1 MIRKFTLLLMCMA
14 TFAATKAQTVNVSV
28 TNQTNVT
35 CNNGTNGAATLNFS
49 GCTGPF
55 TYTINNGT
63 PVVNNGN
70 SANLTNLAAG
80 TYNVSVTTPGSGSGP
95 IFEDNFTSTTNWTL
109 NSEIGTQ
116 GNQSNIWIINNAS
129 PYSGSCDNTAGG
141 NSLHMT
147 CNGGFLCQL
156 FGPTA
161 NYNESGAANQT
172 DKFAFT
178 TNNISTVGRT
188 GLQLKFTWQ
197 CVGTPGSDYGNV
209 RYSINGGTT
218 WVDLPAE
225 YSGSSSWSCA
235 TVNLPVACENIATL
249 KLGFRWRNDGVSSGA
264 ADPSFN
270 IDNVSLTGQGGGGNG
285 CTGTTQFT
293 ITQPAP
299 FVPVTNVTGNQSF
312 CDGGSLTISATN
324 ANNCT
329 PITVTTSGSYTIT
342 CQDQNGCSGTSA
354 PVNVTELPP
363 FVPITNVTGNV
374 DLCNGDVL
382 ILSATNANNCTPVT
396 ITSGG
401 TYSITC
407 TDGNNCTGTSAPVTV
422 TMIDEPTA
430 NFTYTQINNYTVNF
444 TSTSTGA
451 DSYTWVYG
459 DNTFGNSATASNN
472 FPAEG
477 NYNVTLIVTNAC
489 GADTVTVNVIVTK
502 TGLEESSV
510 FSQFSLFPNPANG
523 QVMLQLNA
531 IKPVNGTVRVI
542 SPMGQIIAE
551 EGVKFNGT
559 LNKTFDISNLAAG
572 MYNIVITTD
581 GKSFSR
587 KLIVE

>member
-1 MIRKFTLLLMCMA
+1 MCMA
-14 TFAATKAQTVNVSV
+14 TFVATKAQTVNISV

-55 TYTINNGT
+55 TYTLNNGT
-63 PVVNNGN
+63 PVVVNGN
-70 SANLTNLAAG
+70 STNLTNLAAG
-80 TYNVSVTTPGSGSGP
+80 TYNVSVTTPGTGGSP
-95 IFEDNFTSTTNWTL
+95 TIFSDNFEGANNWTL
-109 NSEIGTQ
+109 NTSSGTN
-116 GNQSNIWIINNAS
+116 GNAANLWVINAAS
-129 PYSGSCDNTAGG
+129 AYDGSCDPGAGNKSLHITCSGLCSFLGNSALYNETGG
-141 NSLHMT
+141 N
-147 CNGGFLCQL
+147 N
-156 FGPTA
+156 A
-161 NYNESGAANQT
+161 T
-172 DKFAFT
+172 DKFAST

-188 GLQLKFTWQ
+188 NLVLKFAYQ
-197 CVGTPGSDYGNV
+197 CEGEFGADYGNV
-209 RYSINGGTT
+209 RYSINGGTN
-218 WVDLPAE
+218 WVDLPTQ
-225 YSGSSSWSCA
+225 YSEAGSWTCA
-235 TVNLPVACENIATL
+235 TVNLPQACENIATL
-249 KLGFRWRNDGVSSGA
+249 KLGFRWRNAGDGIGF
-264 ADPSFN
+264 DPPFN
-270 IDNVSLTGQGGGGNG
+270 IDNVVLTGDGGGGGSG
-285 CTGTTQFT
+285 CTGTAQFT

-299 FVPVTNVTGNQSF
+299 FVPTTNVTGNQTI

-329 PITVTTSGSYTIT
+329 PITVTSGGTYTIT

-354 PVNVTELPP
+354 PINVTELPP

-422 TMIDEPTA
+422 TIIDEPTA

-459 DNTFGNSATASNN
+459 DNTFGNGATASNN

-489 GADTVTVNVIVTK
+489 GADTVTINTIVTK
-502 TGLEESSV
+502 TSVEESSV
-510 FSQFSLFPNPANG
+510 FSQFTLFPNPASG

-559 LNKTFDISNLAAG
+559 LNKTFDITTLAAG
-572 MYNIVITTD
+572 IYNIVITTE
-581 GKSFSR
+581 GNSFSR